1 MLRGRGL
8 ELGIAGSSVD
18 ICLSGLKGL
27 SWDLGRQ
34 ILLNLDGW
42 KTFVG
47 LGYKV
52 NRREIS

>member
-1 MLRGRGL
+1 MLRGCGL

-18 ICLSGLKGL
+18 ICGLTGL

-42 KTFVG
+42 KRFVG
-47 LGYKV
+47 LDYKV
-52 NRREIS
+52 NRRAIS